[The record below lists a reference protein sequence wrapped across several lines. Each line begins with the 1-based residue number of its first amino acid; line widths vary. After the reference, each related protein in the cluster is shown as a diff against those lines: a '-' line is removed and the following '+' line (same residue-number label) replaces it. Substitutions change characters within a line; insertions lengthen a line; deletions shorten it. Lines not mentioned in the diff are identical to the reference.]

1 MENSRLKICS
11 MLLDA
16 GYGCVTCTEE
26 YVVYRKDNYVVTV
39 MCGYPKTNNQVT
51 NLYLDTT
58 RHERIL
64 TTNDDTSYDY
74 HKVPQETFL
83 KIVLGT
89 TSKIPMR
96 VQNAINERILEE
108 L

>member
-16 GYGCVTCTEE
+16 GYGCVSCYEA

-39 MCGYPKTNNQVT
+39 MCGYPKTNDQVT

-64 TTNDDTSYDY
+64 TTNDDSAYDY
-74 HKVPQETFL
+74 NKVSLETFL
-83 KIVLGT
+83 KIVLGNYQ
-89 TSKIPMR
+89 
-96 VQNAINERILEE
+96 QNPYASPERD
-108 L
+108 

>member
-11 MLLDA
+11 MLLNA
-16 GYGCVTCTEE
+16 GYGCVSCYEK

-74 HKVPQETFL
+74 YKVPQETFL

-96 VQNAINERILEE
+96 VQNAINERILED

>member
-1 MENSRLKICS
+1 MTHSRFKICN

-16 GYGCVTCTEE
+16 GYGCVTCNEE
-26 YVVYRKDNYVVTV
+26 YVIYRKDKYVVTV

-51 NLYLDTT
+51 NLYLNTV
-58 RHERIL
+58 HSERIL
-64 TTNDDTSYDY
+64 TTKDDSSYSY
-74 HKVPQETFL
+74 YKMPMERFL

-96 VQNAINERILEE
+96 VQNAINERILED

>member
-1 MENSRLKICS
+1 MKNSRLEICS
-11 MLLDA
+11 KLLNA
-16 GYGCVTCTEE
+16 GYGCVSCYDE
-26 YVVYRKDNYVVTV
+26 YVIYQKGDYVVTV
-39 MCGYPKTNNQVT
+39 LCGYPKTNDQVT
-51 NLYLDTT
+51 NLYLDTA

-64 TTNDDTSYDY
+64 TTNDDSTYDY
-74 HKVPQETFL
+74 YKVPLETFL

-96 VQNAINERILEE
+96 VQNAINERILED

>member
-1 MENSRLKICS
+1 MTNSRFKICN
-11 MLLDA
+11 MILDA
-16 GYGCVTCTEE
+16 GYGCVTCNEE
-26 YVVYRKDNYVVTV
+26 YVVYRKDKYTVTV
-39 MCGYPKTNNQVT
+39 MCGYPKTNNQVN

-64 TTNDDTSYDY
+64 TTNDDISYDY
-74 HKVPQETFL
+74 HNMPMETFL

-96 VQNAINERILEE
+96 VQNAINERILED

>member
-11 MLLDA
+11 KLLNA
-16 GYGCVTCTEE
+16 GYGCVSCYDE
-26 YVVYRKDNYVVTV
+26 YVTYRKDNYVVTV
-39 MCGYPKTNNQVT
+39 MCDPETNNQVT
-51 NLYLDTT
+51 NLYLDTV
-58 RHERIL
+58 RLERIL
-64 TTNDDTSYDY
+64 TTDDDSVYDY
-74 HKVPQETFL
+74 YNKVPLETFL

-96 VQNAINERILEE
+96 IQNAINERILED

>member
-1 MENSRLKICS
+1 MKNSRLKICS

-16 GYGCVTCTEE
+16 GYSCLSCYEE
-26 YVVYRKDNYVVTV
+26 YVKYIKDNYVVTV

-51 NLYLDTT
+51 NLYLDTV
-58 RHERIL
+58 RHERLL

-74 HKVPQETFL
+74 YNMPLETFL

-89 TSKIPMR
+89 TSKILMR
-96 VQNAINERILEE
+96 VQNAINERILED

>member
-1 MENSRLKICS
+1 

-16 GYGCVTCTEE
+16 GYGCVTCNEE
-26 YVVYRKDNYVVTV
+26 YVIYRKDKYVVTV

-51 NLYLDTT
+51 NLYLNTV
-58 RHERIL
+58 HSERIL
-64 TTNDDTSYDY
+64 TTKDDSSYCY
-74 HKVPQETFL
+74 YKMPMETFL

-96 VQNAINERILEE
+96 VQNAINERILED

>member
-1 MENSRLKICS
+1 MKNSRLEICS
-11 MLLDA
+11 KLLNS
-16 GYGCVTCTEE
+16 GYGCVSCYDE
-26 YVVYRKDNYVVTV
+26 YVIYRKDNYVVTV

-51 NLYLDTT
+51 NLYLDTV

-64 TTNDDTSYDY
+64 TTNDNSEYDY
-74 HKVPQETFL
+74 NKVPLETFL

-96 VQNAINERILEE
+96 VQNVINERILED

>member
-11 MLLDA
+11 MLLGA
-16 GYGCVTCTEE
+16 GYGCISCHEE
-26 YVVYRKDNYVVTV
+26 YVIYRKDKYVVTV
-39 MCGYPKTNNQVT
+39 MCGYPKTNNEVT
-51 NLYLDTT
+51 NLYLNTV
-58 RHERIL
+58 HNERIL

-96 VQNAINERILEE
+96 VQNAINERILED

>member
-1 MENSRLKICS
+1 

-16 GYGCVTCTEE
+16 GYGCVSCYEK
-26 YVVYRKDNYVVTV
+26 YVVYRKDKYVVTV
-39 MCGYPKTNNQVT
+39 MCGYPKTNDQVT
-51 NLYLDTT
+51 NLYLDTA

-64 TTNDDTSYDY
+64 TTNDDASYDY
-74 HKVPQETFL
+74 NKVPMEMFL

-96 VQNAINERILEE
+96 VQNAINERILEA